1 VKTGDVVFDVIGNKR
16 YSFVGPI
23 NPVLPT
29 TTEAMILTEEN
40 FLDTSRWTPLTVTAF
55 QDGDIAAPRRTGE
68 RVIKR
73 ELDTLFLNIP
83 DIYAAPG
90 SVYIE
95 RDDLSV
101 VEDLVAKATYQALV
115 NAQRII
121 ARAGAQISIFNQSPF
136 TTVINDAIVRDNK
149 KVQVIDGVYTVFEPG
164 NAWLNSYKLTNNSN
178 TAAPAINIAQDSFP
192 IGYYDLGGA
201 NPNLA
206 TVLSSLDQDLY
217 IVGDVINE
225 SGALRVDNR
234 EGSIIVSGTLRAE
247 TIDVTAA
254 RDFSLNTDGWFHTN
268 KDPRQYISYDAQR
281 AAAVTYGTTPAAA
294 DASGGAVPAALRHQ
308 HQSADAG
315 RLQIGHGRA
324 GPVASRSTPTNRAS
338 WPRARSRSPRV
349 TSTSTA

>member
-1 VKTGDVVFDVIGNKR
+1 
-16 YSFVGPI
+16 
-23 NPVLPT
+23 
-29 TTEAMILTEEN
+29 
-40 FLDTSRWTPLTVTAF
+40 
-55 QDGDIAAPRRTGE
+55 
-68 RVIKR
+68 
-73 ELDTLFLNIP
+73 
-83 DIYAAPG
+83 
-90 SVYIE
+90 
-95 RDDLSV
+95 
-101 VEDLVAKATYQALV
+101 VAYQALV

-164 NAWLNSYKLTNNSN
+164 NAWLNSSKLTNNSN
-178 TAAPAINIAQDSFP
+178 TAAPAINIAQDSYP

-268 KDPRQYISYDAQR
+268 KDPRQYISYDVQR
-281 AAAVTYGTTPAAA
+281 AAAVTYGTT
-294 DASGGAVPAALRHQ
+294 AAL
-308 HQSADAG
+308 SDALAALFSSSLASTSVC
-315 RLQIGHGRA
+315 RRRA
-324 GPVASRSTPTNRAS
+324 TTNLPRTCRACRKPSTPTSRAS

-349 TSTSTA
+349 TSTSMA